1 MLDHS
6 ALGRAIREGALA
18 RLWRTGPKRAADWCG
33 RRSAVRPGSL
43 RRFTM
48 LGLLMALGWGCS
60 RGTESVATPTGPTTV
75 KAADAGKQV
84 TAHLSDA
91 FLSQHNAAFFGGRT
105 FRWVPPIPIFIDT
118 DDAALD
124 QFVLNQFL
132 AWETALAGAGGKP
145 FYAPQPATRREPFRG
160 IFFVIDDFLFDD
172 TGVTHTFDLE
182 EALRHRSAS
191 LGRRLGRVAVPL
203 RRHRQEV
210 PAIRSNG
217 EIRQCAIELDTA
229 LLDAT
234 DAELAYA
241 IRHEVGHCL
250 GFIGHV
256 PSGVMA
262 PLCCSLDITPDV
274 SGMMRKLYTLP
285 PGTEVTR

>member
-1 MLDHS
+1 M
-6 ALGRAIREGALA
+6 
-18 RLWRTGPKRAADWCG
+18 
-33 RRSAVRPGSL
+33 
-43 RRFTM
+43 
-48 LGLLMALGWGCS
+48 
-60 RGTESVATPTGPTTV
+60 
-75 KAADAGKQV
+75 
-84 TAHLSDA
+84 
-91 FLSQHNAAFFGGRT
+91 
-105 FRWVPPIPIFIDT
+105 
-118 DDAALD
+118 
-124 QFVLNQFL
+124 
-132 AWETALAGAGGKP
+132 AWETALAGAGGRP
-145 FYAPQPATRREPFRG
+145 FYAPQPATRFEPFRG